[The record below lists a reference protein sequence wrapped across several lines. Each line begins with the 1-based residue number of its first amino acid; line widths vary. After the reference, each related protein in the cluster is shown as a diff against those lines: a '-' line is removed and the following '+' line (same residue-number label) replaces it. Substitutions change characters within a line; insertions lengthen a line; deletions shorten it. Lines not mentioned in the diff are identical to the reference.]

1 MKTMLKTKGWLS
13 VNLPYQG
20 HPRSQALCLH
30 LLAVC
35 RSDAPRLTASSSCVK
50 SFSMSR
56 AAKPRKRTKARGGST
71 SSGPVRLLKRQI
83 LTRKPAPVHPLVDPA
98 MEQQLRLYEEAV
110 QLFQQQKYLKAKVV
124 LEKVI
129 SGPGK
134 ELADRAR
141 VHLRIADQR
150 LQRVEPLVP
159 RTPEEHYQQ
168 GVAMMNMGRWDEA
181 REHLLRA
188 RKLAPKADYVIYA
201 MAALDCLTGEAES
214 AMENL
219 KLAIQLRPENRYH
232 ARNDEDF
239 AFLQEDPRFTEL
251 LYPDRDGASG

>member
-1 MKTMLKTKGWLS
+1 
-13 VNLPYQG
+13 
-20 HPRSQALCLH
+20 
-30 LLAVC
+30 
-35 RSDAPRLTASSSCVK
+35 
-50 SFSMSR
+50 
-56 AAKPRKRTKARGGST
+56 
-71 SSGPVRLLKRQI
+71 
-83 LTRKPAPVHPLVDPA
+83 

-201 MAALDCLTGEAES
+201 IAALDCLTGEAES

-219 KLAIQLRPENRYH
+219 KIAIQLRPENRYH

-239 AFLQEDPRFTEL
+239 SFLQEDPRFTEL
-251 LYPDRDGASG
+251 LYPDRDGSGN

>member
-1 MKTMLKTKGWLS
+1 MR
-13 VNLPYQG
+13 
-20 HPRSQALCLH
+20 RS
-30 LLAVC
+30 
-35 RSDAPRLTASSSCVK
+35 RSS
-50 SFSMSR
+50 
-56 AAKPRKRTKARGGST
+56 KRTRKAKRVST
-71 SSGPVRLLKRQI
+71 PTQVRLLKKKDLRG
-83 LTRKPAPVHPLVDPA
+83 TRGKELPRAVVDPA
-98 MEQQLRLYEEAV
+98 VEQQMKAFEEGV
-110 QLFQQQKYLKAKVV
+110 QNFHQQKYSKAKPVF
-124 LEKVI
+124 EKVL

-134 ELADRAR
+134 DLADRAR
-141 VHLRIADQR
+141 MHLRIIEQR
-150 LQRVEPLVP
+150 MQRSEPVVP

-251 LYPDRDGASG
+251 LYPDRDGSGN

>member
-1 MKTMLKTKGWLS
+1 MLKKKE
-13 VNLPYQG
+13 LPTESL
-20 HPRSQALCLH
+20 R
-30 LLAVC
+30 
-35 RSDAPRLTASSSCVK
+35 
-50 SFSMSR
+50 
-56 AAKPRKRTKARGGST
+56 
-71 SSGPVRLLKRQI
+71 PV
-83 LTRKPAPVHPLVDPA
+83 VDPA
-98 MEQQLRLYEEAV
+98 SGQQLKAFEEAV
-110 QLFQQQKYLKAKVV
+110 QHFHQQKYAKAKPMF
-124 LEKVI
+124 EKVL

-134 ELADRAR
+134 DLADRAR
-141 VHLRIADQR
+141 VHLRIIDQR
-150 LQRVEPLVP
+150 MQRSEPLTP

-181 REHLLRA
+181 REHLVRA
-188 RKLAPKADYVIYA
+188 RKLAPKADYIIYA

-251 LYPDRDGASG
+251 LYPDRDGSGT